1 MLESDAAER
10 DLQRDSELAGLTD
23 RAVGTNRRRA
33 CKLLGAAALG
43 AGLRAVRAAARPLR
57 VLILGGTGFIGPHF
71 VTALTAG
78 GHNVTLFNR
87 GRRKHDPMP
96 HVETLIGDRNGQV
109 DALKGRDWDVA
120 IDDSG
125 YTPRQVRLSA
135 ELLQEHIQQYVFIS
149 TISAYADLA
158 TPNIDESYRLAQ
170 LKDPS
175 VEQINDDTYGGLKAS
190 CEELVERTYGA
201 HATVIRP
208 TFIVGPGDTSD
219 RFTYWP
225 ARVARGGEM
234 LAPGKPSDPIQF
246 IDVRDLADFVRLSV
260 EQRLA
265 GRYNLCNPP
274 HAVTMGMLLDES
286 KRITHADTR
295 FVWANA
301 EFLEA
306 EHLID
311 SGAIPIWAPPS
322 GEYAGAAL
330 ISSKRAVS
338 SGLKFRS
345 LDVTVR
351 DTLAWQAQRPAR
363 QRETLR
369 AGLSPEREAELLAK
383 LHKGSPS

>member
-1 MLESDAAER
+1 M
-10 DLQRDSELAGLTD
+10 GTD
-23 RAVGTNRRRA
+23 RRSA
-33 CKLLGAAALG
+33 CKLLGAATL
-43 AGLRAVRAAARPLR
+43 AAAQRGVCAAAQPLR

-71 VTALTAG
+71 VTALTAA
-78 GHNVTLFNR
+78 GHRVTLFNR

-96 HVETLIGDRNGQV
+96 QVELLIGDRNGQV

-135 ELLQEHIQQYVFIS
+135 ELLQGHIQQYVFIS

-170 LKDPS
+170 LRDPS

-190 CEELVERTYGA
+190 CEEVVEGIYGA
-201 HATVIRP
+201 NATVVRP

-225 ARVARGGEM
+225 VRVARGGPM
-234 LAPGKPSDPIQF
+234 LAPGMPTDPIQF
-246 IDVRDLADFVRLSV
+246 IDVRDLADFIRLTA
-260 EQRLA
+260 EQRLT

-274 HAVTMGMLLDES
+274 RSVSIGMLLDVS
-286 KRITHADTR
+286 KRMTHADTR
-295 FVWANA
+295 FVWASA
-301 EFLEA
+301 EFLEG

-311 SGAIPIWAPPS
+311 SGEIPIWVPLTS
-322 GEYAGAAL
+322 ENAGAAL
-330 ISSKRAVS
+330 ISSKRAVA

-345 LDVTVR
+345 LEVTVR
-351 DTLAWQAQRPAR
+351 DTLAWNAQRPAT

-383 LHKGSPS
+383 LHKGNPS